1 MKQVCYLLLMTIA
14 ISLSACHYNEPEV
27 SIKYQDSHITM
38 KVGQDAV
45 IEVQKAKRVE
55 YRYSAT
61 RNTEIPV
68 FEISDFEGKAT
79 TIHALNQGTDTLYIG
94 YNWTA
99 GTYAYGGDDVVIVNV
114 VEE

>member
-1 MKQVCYLLLMTIA
+1 MKKACYLLLITIV
-14 ISLSACHYNEPEV
+14 ISLSACGYNEPEV
-27 SIKYQDSHITM
+27 SIKYRDSHITM

-55 YRYSAT
+55 YHYSAT

-68 FEISDFEGKAT
+68 FEVSDFEGKAT
-79 TIHALNQGTDTLYIG
+79 TIHALNQGTDTLYVF

-99 GTYAYGGDDVVIVNV
+99 GVSAYGKGDVVIVNV